1 MMYTVNYIVQWD
13 QCIERNIAGSYC
25 DKSRKRKLK
34 IVACTSHIFPRQ
46 FPIVVFDCIFQCV
59 VTQEKFGKVLVVA
72 PLPGTWTLPD
82 LFKFN

>member
-1 MMYTVNYIVQWD
+1 MVQWD
-13 QCIERNIAGSYC
+13 WCIERIIANSYC

-46 FPIVVFDCIFQCV
+46 FPIVVFDCIFQGV